1 MKKEQAK
8 KIIENFARKEV
19 RKILN
24 EVEDNRIWKVTR
36 RTGNQGW
43 GIASYQSE
51 KVAKD
56 VAAFLN
62 KMAQFEEHS
71 LFMGKKQGDTY
82 YPKYVVTH
90 GKWS

>member
-8 KIIENFARKEV
+8 KIVETFIRKEV
-19 RKILN
+19 RKNLN
-24 EVEDNRIWKVTR
+24 EVDDSRIWKVIR
-36 RTGNQGW
+36 QTGNQGW

-51 KVAKD
+51 KVAKN

-71 LFMGKKQGDTY
+71 LDMGKKQGDTY